1 MTDEKEVSL
10 KMLSTALEM
19 EKKGISFY
27 EQALSKCRN
36 EVGREIYTMLRDD
49 ERVHIDRI
57 MKIYSSLE
65 AGSDWIEEW
74 KGQKLSHGDLGGL
87 FVDLTKR
94 HGKDFTAD
102 ADDIQALDVGVDFE
116 LTAVDFY
123 LKHLERAEDPKE
135 REFLELMVKEERSH
149 FKILDDMRF
158 YLTDPEAWFMEM
170 EKSGLDGA

>member
-1 MTDEKEVSL
+1 MTDGKEISL
-10 KMLSTALEM
+10 KMLNTALEM
-19 EKKGISFY
+19 EEKGIAFY
-27 EQALSKCRN
+27 EEALSKCKN

-49 ERVHIDRI
+49 EKVHIERI
-57 MKIYSSLE
+57 MKIYSSME
-65 AGSDWIEEW
+65 EGIDWIDAW
-74 KGQKLSHGDLGGL
+74 KDQQLSHGDLKEL

-102 ADDIQALDVGVDFE
+102 AGDIDALGVGVDFE

-123 LKHLERAEDPKE
+123 LKHLDKASDPKE
-135 REFLELMVKEERSH
+135 LEFLELMVKEERSH

-158 YLTDPEAWFMEM
+158 YLTDPAAWFMEM